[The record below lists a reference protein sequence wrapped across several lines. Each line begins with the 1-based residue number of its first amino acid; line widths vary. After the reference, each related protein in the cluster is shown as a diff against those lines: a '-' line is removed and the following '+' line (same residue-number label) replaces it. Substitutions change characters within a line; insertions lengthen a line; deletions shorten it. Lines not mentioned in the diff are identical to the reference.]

1 MGNIIEFG
9 KKNIKNIAM
18 AAAGALL
25 LGLSAKSA
33 LSSGEPDYDDDEI
46 ETDDYES
53 DETGDESSESTDD
66 AEG

>member
-53 DETGDESSESTDD
+53 DETTDESSESADD